1 MCIRI
6 IARKDP
12 YLGIHR
18 SIILAIHK
26 KLPFYD
32 CRQRKSSIC
41 WVEFLLFCRQRTSTT
56 CSSTEYQY
64 SAAAICTPDSVY
76 IYIISSS
83 NDYPG
88 EIVLCRPVRTSSPA
102 IPHVIPRISSSSYQ
116 SIKHSTL
123 PPRPDVPQLQGS
135 PLRANQHLVQ
145 VRRGVRQRR
154 GHEPSFKRSVACC
167 GAPLA
172 LALVPLLPLLGACA
186 SIWPVLE
193 APSL

>member
-1 MCIRI
+1 MCVRI

-26 KLPFYD
+26 KMPFAIVDNASLRSAGWNFCCFAVREHRQPVRRRNTNTLRLPYAH
-32 CRQRKSSIC
+32 Q
-41 WVEFLLFCRQRTSTT
+41 T
-56 CSSTEYQY
+56 
-64 SAAAICTPDSVY
+64 VY

-193 APSL
+193 VPSL